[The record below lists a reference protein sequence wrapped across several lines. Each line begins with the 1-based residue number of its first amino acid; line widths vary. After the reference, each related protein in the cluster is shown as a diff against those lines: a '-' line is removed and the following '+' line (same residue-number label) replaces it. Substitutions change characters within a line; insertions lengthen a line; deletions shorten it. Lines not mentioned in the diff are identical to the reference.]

1 MQRTDLT
8 LVVMAAG
15 IGSRYGGL
23 KQIDQIGP
31 FGEIIIDYSVYDAL
45 KAGFTKMVFVI
56 SKAIEEDF
64 HERVGRTIAKNCS
77 TVAVFQ
83 RLEDVP
89 AGFQVP
95 AGRVKPWGTAHAT
108 LCSQNEVDSPFAV
121 INADDFY
128 GRTAFQTIADYL
140 HRARDLDG
148 VADYCMVGYRL
159 DNTLTDHGHV
169 ARGVCSVDEAGILLN
184 IIERTRIQKYDQSAR
199 YTDDGQHWVTLPLE
213 TIVSMNIWG
222 FTPSIFS
229 ALVERFPRFLM
240 ENRDNIEKAEYFL
253 PNVVGNLILEKQA
266 HVKVLLTR
274 EKWHGVTYPQ
284 DRGEV
289 KAAIQELI
297 HQGMYPE
304 NLWAGTK

>member
-89 AGFQVP
+89 AGFHVP

-169 ARGVCSVDEAGILLN
+169 ARGICSVDEAGILLN

-240 ENRDNIEKAEYFL
+240 ENRDNIAKAEYFL
-253 PNVVGNLILEKQA
+253 PNVVGNLILEKRA
-266 HVKVLLTR
+266 HVKVLITR

-284 DRGEV
+284 DRAEV